1 MSSYRM
7 RIALDEDDTESPEV
21 QLLDWRPGSS
31 VSTVQVGKAG
41 ARFFEGWRPPR
52 EALDLA
58 LLGAAAYC
66 ADKVSL
72 RRLTADRWTRNS
84 TSSCPCGTPVGGP
97 TLTGHQC

>member
-41 ARFFEGWRPPR
+41 ARFFEGWRPRARPWIWHYWAR
-52 EALDLA
+52 PP
-58 LLGAAAYC
+58 
-66 ADKVSL
+66 
-72 RRLTADRWTRNS
+72 TAPTR
-84 TSSCPCGTPVGGP
+84 CRCDA
-97 TLTGHQC
+97 